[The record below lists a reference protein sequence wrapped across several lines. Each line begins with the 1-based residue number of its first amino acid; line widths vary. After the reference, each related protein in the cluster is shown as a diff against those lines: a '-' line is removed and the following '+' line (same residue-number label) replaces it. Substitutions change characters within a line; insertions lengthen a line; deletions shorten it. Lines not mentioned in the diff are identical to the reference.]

1 MRRKLIAGNWKMYKT
16 TAEAV
21 ALVDEIKK
29 GASGAPSDV
38 LVAPP
43 YTSLVAVVAAAK
55 GSPVAVAAQNMHF
68 EKEGAYTGEVSAAML
83 KDIGVGN
90 VILGHSERR
99 QYFAET
105 DEGVAKKTKVALD
118 NGLTP
123 ISCVGETARRARGRQ
138 TMEVVGRQVD
148 AILNAVS
155 ADEAKKV
162 VIAYEP
168 VWAIGTGKV
177 ATPEQAQEVHA
188 FIRSRI
194 AAKHGQAGGRRPPHP
209 LRRQRQA
216 RQRQGP
222 DGAPGRRRRARRRRL
237 AQGRLVPQARPLRQA
252 VTTAGSDLGS
262 RISNPRPRRA
272 HASAGADLLQP
283 VLPRASCFGIGSPR
297 RARDARRPHLDP
309 SPAIAYH
316 SVSG

>member
-16 TAEAV
+16 VSESVTLIAE
-21 ALVDEIKK
+21 IRR
-29 GASGAPSDV
+29 GASGAPGDV

-43 YTSLVAVVAAAK
+43 YTSLAVVVAAAK

-68 EKEGAYTGEVSAAML
+68 EKEGAFTGEVSAAML
-83 KDIGVGN
+83 KDVGVTHA
-90 VILGHSERR
+90 ILGHSERR
-99 QYFAET
+99 QYFAES

-123 ISCVGETARRARGRQ
+123 ISCVGETLAEREAGR

-148 AILNAVS
+148 KVLDAVT

-162 VIAYEP
+162 VVAYEP

-194 AAKHGQAGGRRPPHP
+194 AAKHGQAVADVLRVLYGGSVKPDNVKGLMALPDV
-209 LRRQRQA
+209 
-216 RQRQGP
+216 
-222 DGAPGRRRRARRRRL
+222 DGA
-237 AQGRLVPQARPLRQA
+237 LV
-252 VTTAGSDLGS
+252 GG
-262 RISNPRPRRA
+262 
-272 HASAGADLLQP
+272 ASLKADSFLKLVHYDKQ
-283 VLPRASCFGIGSPR
+283 
-297 RARDARRPHLDP
+297 
-309 SPAIAYH
+309 
-316 SVSG
+316 